1 MSLKE
6 VVENSISASHSE
18 GGIELRKRATSEI
31 PILHRRLA
39 VKAID
44 AFIFLVPRALQK
56 LEQFEMHK
64 QGFRYVA
71 SGAESTVIHKD
82 GSVIKIVRGSEN
94 LKSNE
99 RVVLRDS
106 KKRDFDNVQHYLGDY
121 VINQTIDISEHPY
134 RSGKEIVQTS
144 QPYVEFTNLIHPST
158 YTGTVKV
165 QDRSGYILDKLSD
178 FVDRSW
184 ELFGSK
190 ALLPDINGIDNVV
203 IDRSGNIVL
212 IDTQPIGEQQPE
224 LQLILKSQLSSLAS
238 IVNE

>member
-1 MSLKE
+1 
-6 VVENSISASHSE
+6 
-18 GGIELRKRATSEI
+18 
-31 PILHRRLA
+31 
-39 VKAID
+39 
-44 AFIFLVPRALQK
+44 
-56 LEQFEMHK
+56 
-64 QGFRYVA
+64 
-71 SGAESTVIHKD
+71 
-82 GSVIKIVRGSEN
+82 
-94 LKSNE
+94 
-99 RVVLRDS
+99 
-106 KKRDFDNVQHYLGDY
+106 
-121 VINQTIDISEHPY
+121 
-134 RSGKEIVQTS
+134 
-144 QPYVEFTNLIHPST
+144 VEFTNLIHPST